1 MERAFSAHSTLNRKG
16 RLPKRA
22 TVASPSTAAG
32 ALSIRVESF
41 CTSPASVTSEQPLG
55 WAPIQSSAWGL
66 PVGLGMPNRVVRA
79 SWLPQS

>member
-16 RLPKRA
+16 RLPKLGLGG
-22 TVASPSTAAG
+22 VPQHGGG
-32 ALSIRVESF
+32 ALFIRVESF

-55 WAPIQSSAWGL
+55 VGPIQSSAWGL
-66 PVGLGMPNRVVRA
+66 PAGLGMPNRVVRA